1 MDGRAHVKPFWFPL
15 EWNLHHAFFFFLET
29 QVALELTV
37 FHHPDSVS
45 HDWDHR
51 LKLLCPSLF
60 FFFCIYKSSKSQKD
74 LEFKILRSKAFPTG
88 DS

>member
-1 MDGRAHVKPFWFPL
+1 VDGRSHVKAFWFLL

-51 LKLLCPSLF
+51 LKLLCPF
-60 FFFCIYKSSKSQKD
+60 FFFVFINLLKSQKD
-74 LEFKILRSKAFPTG
+74 PECKMVRSKAFPTG

>member
-15 EWNLHHAFFFFLET
+15 EWNLHHAFFFFFLET

-37 FHHPDSVS
+37 FHHSDSVS

-51 LKLLCPSLF
+51 LKLLCPS

>member
-1 MDGRAHVKPFWFPL
+1 MP
-15 EWNLHHAFFFFLET
+15 FFFFLET

-51 LKLLCPSLF
+51 LKLLCPS